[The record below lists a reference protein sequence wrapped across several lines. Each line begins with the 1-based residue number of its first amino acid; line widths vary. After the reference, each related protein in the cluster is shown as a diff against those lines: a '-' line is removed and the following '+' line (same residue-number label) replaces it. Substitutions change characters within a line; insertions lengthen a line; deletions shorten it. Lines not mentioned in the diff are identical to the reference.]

1 MLWQMSVPH
10 SFLWLNNNPP
20 MFTPLSV
27 DRHLGCF
34 YFLAVMNNATLKIC
48 VHIFVWMPVFNSLG
62 CMPKSGITMS
72 YGNSMSNTKRNWQ
85 ITFQHGHITLHFAQK
100 QCMGFDFFISSPTFV
115 RLYYSHHTRY
125 ELVYHCGFNW

>member
-1 MLWQMSVPH
+1 
-10 SFLWLNNNPP
+10 
-20 MFTPLSV
+20 
-27 DRHLGCF
+27 
-34 YFLAVMNNATLKIC
+34 
-48 VHIFVWMPVFNSLG
+48 MPVFNSLG

-115 RLYYSHHTRY
+115 TCG
-125 ELVYHCGFNW
+125 LVGCFVFWGDTHSDRCEVISHCGFSLYFPDD